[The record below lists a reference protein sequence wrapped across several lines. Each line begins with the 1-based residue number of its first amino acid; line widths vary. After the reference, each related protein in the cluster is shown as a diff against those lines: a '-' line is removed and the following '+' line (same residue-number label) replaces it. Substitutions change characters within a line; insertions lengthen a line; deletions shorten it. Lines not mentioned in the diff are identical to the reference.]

1 MANEQKNSNK
11 AEVHFRIY
19 LTDFIKGVKKLW
31 LLCIVIAL
39 LFGGGLALRGV
50 MQYSPKYSAS
60 ATFVVSMQ
68 SVSGANTG
76 LSKYSYSYDTTTA
89 EQLASTFPHIL
100 SSNLLQEIV
109 CTELGVSGMPASV
122 SAEAVRGT
130 NMFKLTTVG
139 GDPQKTYDTLIS
151 VIDNY
156 PTVAK
161 HVIGNIKMDMI
172 TSPVLPTSP
181 SNSKEV
187 KENFITGSTFGLLV
201 GVVLIFLYAVFRNTI
216 RTKDEITTEL
226 NNTPLGTVPRIVF
239 KKRGNQTDTSV
250 LITNPKI
257 PAGFSEAV
265 RVFRNVVINS
275 LKDDEKV
282 VMVTSTAPS
291 EGKTTIITNLALS
304 VAKRKKN
311 VLLVDGDLRNSSVA
325 PLLDI
330 NMDELD
336 YQIVSDRYEIAYVE
350 KYNISLLRFIFN
362 DTENEGYL
370 SSAFARSVFDD
381 LRDKYDYIFV
391 DTPPCGL
398 VSDAMF
404 IAQAADA
411 AIYVVYQDAVRIG
424 KIKSSLN
431 NLLSTDIKVLG
442 CVLNG
447 TIGGTRGYGYGY
459 GYKNYGY
466 GYGYKGYGYGYK
478 KYGYGYGEVKDKTED
493 NE

>member
-1 MANEQKNSNK
+1 M
-11 AEVHFRIY
+11 
-19 LTDFIKGVKKLW
+19 
-31 LLCIVIAL
+31 
-39 LFGGGLALRGV
+39 
-50 MQYSPKYSAS
+50 
-60 ATFVVSMQ
+60 
-68 SVSGANTG
+68 GA
-76 LSKYSYSYDTTTA
+76 
-89 EQLASTFPHIL
+89 
-100 SSNLLQEIV
+100 
-109 CTELGVSGMPASV
+109 
-122 SAEAVRGT
+122 
-130 NMFKLTTVG
+130 
-139 GDPQKTYDTLIS
+139 
-151 VIDNY
+151 
-156 PTVAK
+156 
-161 HVIGNIKMDMI
+161 
-172 TSPVLPTSP
+172 
-181 SNSKEV
+181 
-187 KENFITGSTFGLLV
+187 
-201 GVVLIFLYAVFRNTI
+201 VLIFLYAVFRNTI
-216 RTKDEITTEL
+216 RTKEEIATEL
-226 NNTPLGTVPRIVF
+226 NNKSLGTVPRIVF
-239 KKRGNQTDTSV
+239 RKRGKQTDTTL

-291 EGKTTIITNLALS
+291 EGKTTVITNLALS
-304 VAKRKKN
+304 VAKRNKK

-325 PLLDI
+325 PLLDV

-336 YQIVSDRYEIAYVE
+336 YQIISDKYEIAFVPQ
-350 KYNISLLRFIFN
+350 YNISLLRFIFN
-362 DTENEGYL
+362 DDKKDGYL
-370 SSAFARSVFDD
+370 STAFARSVFDD
-381 LRDKYDYIFV
+381 LRDKFDYIFV

-447 TIGGTRGYGYGY
+447 TIGGTSGYGYGY

-478 KYGYGYGEVKDKTED
+478 KYGYGYGDTKEKDEVE
-493 NE
+493 